1 MPIESTHKRRHGIAS
16 AANWGVL
23 DANSVDS
30 VTRVERELSELILV
44 EECPDVVALA
54 RLVPSDGCEVE
65 QAMLGPAREQAEAR
79 VADAVG
85 DGRVVEDRR
94 GLGVAP

>member
-16 AANWGVL
+16 AANWGGL

-44 EECPDVVALA
+44 EECPVLA
-54 RLVPSDGCEVE
+54 RNS
-65 QAMLGPAREQAEAR
+65 LGPGLALL
-79 VADAVG
+79 
-85 DGRVVEDRR
+85 DGRR
-94 GLGVAP
+94 GHR